1 MTPPQTSPSPTLSQ
15 EGNLYKT
22 LQKLILNQASGKL
35 VVHNPQDSS
44 VRWRIYL
51 GNGRIH
57 FAGSETGQSE
67 RLNYLLGRYVPQK
80 QFKLPPSQIDDY
92 QYMCDLWHSGEFS
105 FHEIRAV
112 LAKFTQE
119 AFVQILSLRQSLCY
133 FESTVG
139 LENLLLYL
147 NIKKLMHPVEQQIRQ
162 WLQLRSD
169 ISSPFQRPM
178 VADFDRMN
186 ELTSSSFWMAEQQKQ
201 QLQQL
206 QTLMDGEFCLYDLA
220 HRSRQNVLNLS
231 LMLHPLIKGGAIKL
245 GPYYQPKQDNRPI
258 IACVDDSPSIQRVVK
273 FTLEASGY
281 QVISIKEPFK
291 ALTTLLRSK
300 PSLILM
306 DINMPEIDGYQ
317 LCGLCNKSAALKDI
331 PIVMLTGRTGL
342 IDRVKAKM
350 AGSVGYIC
358 KPFLPQDLVETV
370 GSYVN
375 SAQQI

>member
-1 MTPPQTSPSPTLSQ
+1 MTLPQTSPPESIAQ

-35 VVHNPQDSS
+35 IVHNPQDSS

-67 RLNYLLGRYVPQK
+67 RLSYLLGRYVQQK
-80 QFKLPPSQIDDY
+80 NFKLPNDLTDDY
-92 QYMCDLWHSGEFS
+92 QYMCSLWQSGEFS
-105 FHEIRAV
+105 FQEIRSV

-119 AFVQILSLRQSLCY
+119 AFIQILSLRQSLCY

-147 NIKKLMHPVEQQIRQ
+147 NIKKLMQPVEQQVRQ

-169 ISSPFQRPM
+169 ISSPFQRPL
-178 VADFDRMN
+178 VADLDKMN
-186 ELTSSSFWMAEQQKQ
+186 ELTNSSFWMAEKQKQ
-201 QLQQL
+201 QLQQI
-206 QTLMDGEFCLYDLA
+206 QTLMDGELCLYDLA
-220 HRSRQNVLNLS
+220 NRNRLNILNLS
-231 LMLHPLIKGGAIKL
+231 LMLHPLIQGGAITL
-245 GPYYQPKQDNRPI
+245 GPYYQPQQDNRPI

-300 PSLILM
+300 PDLILM

-317 LCGLCNKSAALKDI
+317 LCGLCNKSAALKNI

-370 GSYVN
+370 SSYINV
-375 SAQQI
+375 SQKV